1 MESKVGSTVD
11 VTVNDQAWTRVSD
24 LWNVGPDD
32 PAYVLDKESGTV
44 TFGDGTHGRK
54 PEVGATIG
62 VSYRDGGGSAG
73 NISKRIDDESDLT
86 RFWVVVHPDH
96 QAIGW
101 GEGPCRGASMAVE
114 AVD

>member
-1 MESKVGSTVD
+1 MGRKVTATVT

-24 LWNVGPDD
+24 LRKAGPDV
-32 PAYVLDKESGTV
+32 PVYELDLESGKV

-62 VSYRDGGGSAG
+62 IAYRDGAGTTG
-73 NISKRIDDESDLT
+73 NISKRIDDESDMT
-86 RFWVVVHPDH
+86 RFWVVVRLSH

-101 GEGPCRGASMAVE
+101 GERPC
-114 AVD
+114 